1 MNPGQSDIVIRRLA
15 QADLASA
22 LVLQAASYPAF
33 LLEDAEAFASRLAVP
48 AEYCLAAVR
57 GDVQGDVLIGYL
69 LAHGWASAAP
79 PPVGTVLKRNVV
91 SEILY
96 IHDLAVSS
104 AAKGLGVGRKLIDR
118 AFDSAA
124 RDGLARAELIAVEG
138 AARYWSGLGFDEG
151 TPSPAL
157 AAKVAGYGESARWM
171 TRFIPSPRQKPEP
184 VKIA

>member
-1 MNPGQSDIVIRRLA
+1 MNPGQSDIVIRRLT

-57 GDVQGDVLIGYL
+57 GDVLIGYL

-79 PPVGTVLKRNVV
+79 PPVGTVLRRNVA

-104 AAKGLGVGRKLIDR
+104 AAKGLGVGRTLIDH
-118 AFDSAA
+118 AFDLAA
-124 RDGLARAELIAVEG
+124 RDGLSRAELIAVEG

-151 TPSPAL
+151 TPSPVL
-157 AAKVAGYGESARWM
+157 AAQVAGYGESARWM
-171 TRFIPSPRQKPEP
+171 TRSIPSPRQKPEP